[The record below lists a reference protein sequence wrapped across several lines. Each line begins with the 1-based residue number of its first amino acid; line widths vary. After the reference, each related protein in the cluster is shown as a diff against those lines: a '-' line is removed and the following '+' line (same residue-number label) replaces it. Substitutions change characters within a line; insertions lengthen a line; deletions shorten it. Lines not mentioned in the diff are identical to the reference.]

1 MYKETFISL
10 FNIEVFVLHNEMTF
24 NANVSADGR
33 AFFLNNYIISPCQER
48 LQFNARR
55 MYGELFYVP

>member
-10 FNIEVFVLHNEMTF
+10 FNIEVFVLHKEMTF

-33 AFFLNNYIISPCQER
+33 AFFLIIT
-48 LQFNARR
+48 
-55 MYGELFYVP
+55 